1 MANFEIQNHLGE
13 ALGVVSEEELNNLI
27 ELAEYN
33 YTQHDAAP
41 EYDIVTRLQNA
52 KSEDPTLN
60 LDRFRIY
67 KPIVE

>member
-1 MANFEIQNHLGE
+1 MANYEIQNHLGE
-13 ALGVVSEEELNNLI
+13 LLSTVTEEELNNLI

-33 YTQHDAAP
+33 YTQYDASP

>member
-13 ALGVVSEEELNNLI
+13 VLSVVNEEELNNLI

-33 YTQHDAAP
+33 YTQHDDNP
-41 EYDIVTRLQNA
+41 EYDIVERLQKA
-52 KSEDPTLN
+52 KSEDPGLN
-60 LDRFRIY
+60 LDKFRIY